1 MRVYGTTEF
10 ILQMSEWKGKVT
22 AVVLD
27 IQADFDIVLGMS
39 WIDEWD
45 PMPNWRKREFK
56 VETTEGTKRI
66 RSISTGTPDLE
77 PLDEIA
83 TDEFNFLSQRELKKA
98 FKKKGQFQCILYFA
112 REAQDDEQDGEL
124 DGDEPPSQINSL
136 QERAEAP
143 IGNSSDAELQAL
155 LQEFKDV
162 FREELPD
169 GLPPKRAVD
178 HEINTGNEPPSN
190 RNAYPLSVVQLD
202 EQTK

>member
-1 MRVYGTTEF
+1 M
-10 ILQMSEWKGKVT
+10 
-22 AVVLD
+22 D
-27 IQADFDIVLGMS
+27 IQADFDIVLGTS

-124 DGDEPPSQINSL
+124 DGDEPSLQINSL
-136 QERAEAP
+136 QE
-143 IGNSSDAELQAL
+143 
-155 LQEFKDV
+155 
-162 FREELPD
+162 
-169 GLPPKRAVD
+169 
-178 HEINTGNEPPSN
+178 
-190 RNAYPLSVVQLD
+190 
-202 EQTK
+202 